1 MKTKLSSR
9 IGALL
14 IDNIGIY
21 ALGLGM
27 LMQVGL
33 PKERALI
40 VISFIFLAYAI
51 LMPTFCKGYQLGKYM
66 LGMKIVTDT
75 YDNPGFIKLAIR
87 ELSKMIYVIPFI
99 GIGFILTSQ
108 FLMNKREDGKT
119 LHDIIAGTRVIGV

>member
-14 IDNIGIY
+14 IDNICIY

-27 LMQVGL
+27 LTQVGL
-33 PKERALI
+33 PRERAL
-40 VISFIFLAYAI
+40 VMISFIFLAYAI
-51 LMPTFCKGYQLGKYM
+51 LMPTFCKGYQFGKYI

-75 YDNPGFIKLAIR
+75 YEDPSFVKLLI
-87 ELSKMIYVIPFI
+87 SKMIYVIPFI
-99 GIGFILTSQ
+99 GIGFILVSQ

-119 LHDIIAGTRVIGV
+119 LHDIIAKTRVIRV

>member
-21 ALGLGM
+21 ALGLGI
-27 LMQVGL
+27 LIQVGL
-33 PKERALI
+33 PKEKAL
-40 VISFIFLAYAI
+40 VFISFIFLAYAI

-75 YDNPGFIKLAIR
+75 YEDPNFIRLVIR
-87 ELSKMIYVIPFI
+87 EISKMIYVIPFI
-99 GIGFILTSQ
+99 GIGFMLVSQ

-119 LHDIIAGTRVIGV
+119 LHDMIAGTKVINT